1 MRKILLATTSLMA
14 ISVTAAQAD
23 LSISGSYE
31 FGYYQTS
38 AGTNSTGSDGNITF
52 SGTGASE
59 NGVTYS
65 VVANNGIQTGSVED
79 AYLQMA
85 GDFGTLR
92 LGFTD
97 SMVDTNDGVLGKSQ
111 FVYGMNDISTEIE
124 MDTGG
129 VNDETVAAFHYQSA
143 ELVPGLTAYG
153 SVIPNGVTGYG
164 IKYSNDIATVIY
176 QIAGGG
182 GTDQTLVGV
191 GFNVGGFGINAGS
204 LESTTAAVK
213 TTTSDFAV
221 SYSFGDIG
229 IVAGQIKQGA
239 KSYDSVGATYTIAPG
254 VGLAVENYANDDGT
268 TETSGTG
275 AWLTVSF

>member
-1 MRKILLATTSLMA
+1 MRKILLATTSLVAM
-14 ISVTAAQAD
+14 SVTAAQAD

-38 AGTNSTGSDGNITF
+38 GGTNSTGSDGNITF

-65 VVANNGIQTGSVED
+65 VVANNGIHSGSVED

-111 FVYGMNDISTEIE
+111 FVYGMNDISTEID
-124 MDTGG
+124 MDTNG

-143 ELVPGLTAYG
+143 ELIPGLTAYG
-153 SVIPNGVTGYG
+153 TAIPNGVTGYG

-213 TTTSDFAV
+213 TTQAILRLAILLETLELLLV
-221 SYSFGDIG
+221 
-229 IVAGQIKQGA
+229 
-239 KSYDSVGATYTIAPG
+239 KSNRALSHTTLLVQLIQLLRALDLSLKTTQTMMAPPRHQAQALG
-254 VGLAVENYANDDGT
+254 
-268 TETSGTG
+268 
-275 AWLTVSF
+275 